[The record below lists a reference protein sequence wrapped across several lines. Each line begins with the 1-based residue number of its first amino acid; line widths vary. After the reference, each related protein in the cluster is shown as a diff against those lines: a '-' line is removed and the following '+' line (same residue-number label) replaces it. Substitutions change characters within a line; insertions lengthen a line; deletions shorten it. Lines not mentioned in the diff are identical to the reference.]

1 MKEKKLRRYKIAAQ
15 DYEASML
22 PQTRRAVFADVWK
35 LQWRK
40 LITLGAI
47 LVLFSLPIIVLNLLR
62 DGYAIGLFYSVEGA
76 GADAQN
82 QAGFQLILADAWK
95 SLIQILPFMICGV
108 GLGGILRVLRQFAWG
123 ENVHIPTD
131 FAKGVKDN
139 LRPMLTLSFLA
150 GGILAL
156 CHYLYY
162 LAVLYQTDKM
172 WMLCIIP
179 IAFSA
184 LFLLPVF
191 AVSMVMIPVYNNRL
205 TQIFRMAFL
214 VYIKGFGK
222 VFLATVLTVALA
234 VVGMLPS
241 TFCHFV
247 FGLLAALTGPTVL
260 LGWTLF
266 CYNRFDKDINPIL
279 CPELIG
285 RGLYIPP
292 QEGSEELEL

>member
-22 PQTRRAVFADVWK
+22 PQTRRAVFMDVLK

-40 LITLGAI
+40 LLILGGI
-47 LVLFSLPIIVLNLLR
+47 VVLFALPLIVLNLLR

-76 GADAQN
+76 GEDAKN
-82 QAGFQLILADAWK
+82 QAGIQLLFADVFK
-95 SLIQILPFMICGV
+95 SLLQIIPFMILGV
-108 GLGGILRVLRQFAWG
+108 GLGGIMRVLRQFAWG
-123 ENVHIPTD
+123 ENVYIPTD
-131 FAKGVKDN
+131 FGKGVKDN
-139 LRPMLTLSFLA
+139 LRAMLLFSFLA
-150 GGILAL
+150 GAVLAL
-156 CHYLYY
+156 CHFLYY
-162 LAVLYQTDKM
+162 LAVCYQTDRM
-172 WMLCIIP
+172 WMTCIIP

-184 LFLLPVF
+184 LFVLPVLTIS
-191 AVSMVMIPVYNNRL
+191 VVMIPVYNNPI

-222 VFLATVLTVALA
+222 VLLGVLLTVALP
-234 VVGMLPS
+234 VVGMLPN

-247 FGLLAALTGPTVL
+247 FGLVAAVTAPTIL

-266 CYNRFDKDINPIL
+266 CYNRLDKDINPHI

-285 RGLYIPP
+285 RGLYIPSE
-292 QEGSEELEL
+292 EGSDEIW